1 MPSGLAGWTRQ
12 LEDSPLMAD
21 ALELLRLSHLN
32 AIVDGDTLGVLAIP
46 PEHNHGLR
54 FEFSE
59 VG

>member
-1 MPSGLAGWTRQ
+1 
-12 LEDSPLMAD
+12 MAD